1 MDDILNDFTY
11 NIYLIEHISYDIF
24 CVTVKIFWNTS
35 KLISLIFLL
44 KGTNIIAS
52 KINKQCKKKIDSLIN
67 KFMKNNFTILY
78 ISVILFLIIY
88 HLYNQIRTPT
98 MNFYACDILYSNMP
112 CHFISKAIKKA
123 T

>member
-35 KLISLIFLL
+35 KLISLIFPL

-52 KINKQCKKKIDSLIN
+52 KNKQALQKEN
-67 KFMKNNFTILY
+67 
-78 ISVILFLIIY
+78 
-88 HLYNQIRTPT
+88 
-98 MNFYACDILYSNMP
+98 
-112 CHFISKAIKKA
+112 
-123 T
+123 

>member
-24 CVTVKIFWNTS
+24 CVTVTIFWNTS

-52 KINKQCKKKIDSLIN
+52 KNKQAMQKEN
-67 KFMKNNFTILY
+67 
-78 ISVILFLIIY
+78 
-88 HLYNQIRTPT
+88 
-98 MNFYACDILYSNMP
+98 
-112 CHFISKAIKKA
+112 
-123 T
+123 